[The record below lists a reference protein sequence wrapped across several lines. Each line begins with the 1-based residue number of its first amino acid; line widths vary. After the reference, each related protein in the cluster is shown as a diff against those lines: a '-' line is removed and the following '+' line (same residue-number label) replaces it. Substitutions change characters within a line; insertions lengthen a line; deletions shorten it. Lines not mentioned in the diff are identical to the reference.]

1 MAPFAYWDG
10 EDRAQIA
17 AFYAEWTSA
26 FPSFRIYDDDVDA
39 VFIDRILALKSPP
52 ALNAFSINFSSMQ
65 STAS

>member
-17 AFYAEWTSA
+17 AFSAEWTSA

-39 VFIDRILALKSPP
+39 VFIDRILAARPL
-52 ALNAFSINFSSMQ
+52 
-65 STAS
+65 